1 MFIPDPTFLSFSHPV
16 SRVEKI
22 LDSRIRICIKEFEY
36 FEPIKE
42 KLISKFSKIRFGMF
56 ILSPGSWLWF
66 VFHPENKKALDPGS
80 LIGICNTEHK

>member
-1 MFIPDPTFLSFSHPV
+1 MHKQLCGSGMFIPDLTFPSFSHPV

-42 KLISKFSKIRFGMF
+42 KLISKF
-56 ILSPGSWLWF
+56 WLWF
-66 VFHPENKKALDPGS
+66 FSIPNLKSIGS
-80 LIGICNTEHK
+80 RITDRDLQH